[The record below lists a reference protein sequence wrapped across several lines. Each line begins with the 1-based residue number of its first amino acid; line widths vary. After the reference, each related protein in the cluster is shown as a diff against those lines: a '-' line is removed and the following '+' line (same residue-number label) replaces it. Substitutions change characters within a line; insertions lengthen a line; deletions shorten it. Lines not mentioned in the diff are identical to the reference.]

1 MKKKLKIKSP
11 SRVVRDKIG
20 KYLPLGLAAAFT
32 KYMPEATSKMGKD
45 IDVSLAAM
53 RKKVESV
60 EYPKPD
66 TPNYNGPGGD
76 QPVVIVKDDKP
87 IEVNAEIHT
96 TVDLDGKTLGKQV
109 TPYVN
114 KNLGEEQ
121 TKAERRN

>member
-1 MKKKLKIKSP
+1 
-11 SRVVRDKIG
+11 
-20 KYLPLGLAAAFT
+20 
-32 KYMPEATSKMGKD
+32 MPEATTKMGKD

-66 TPNYNGPGGD
+66 TPNYNGPGGNT
-76 QPVVIVKDDKP
+76 PVVIVQDNKAV
-87 IEVNAEIHT
+87 EVNAEIHT